1 MSEKNE
7 IVVYQPENGEFH
19 IDVRVAQDSVWLDRQ
34 QMSLLFGRDVKTI
47 GKHIKNALSEELAV
61 DSTVANFATVENNT
75 TNPVVAKF
83 ATTAKNGKVY
93 QIEHYNLDMVLSV
106 GYRVKSTQGIKFRR
120 WALQVLKD
128 HLLKGYSIN
137 QRLMLAE
144 ERVDR
149 QLLSHEK
156 HLQELDSRNS
166 AVDTRLTHLEKQVD
180 FFVKA
185 NLPPPEGA
193 IPAKSWWS
201 GYEFAAKLM
210 RSATK
215 EVVII
220 DPFADDV
227 ALRLIAKRAP
237 GVNAIVY
244 SARVNRTMNEE
255 IKLMNRE
262 KPHVNSRNMQN
273 VHDRFIIIDETVYHI
288 GASIRDLGNKLTA
301 FSVLSLLTK
310 AQLLGMIK

>member
-7 IVVYQPENGEFH
+7 IVVYQPEGGEFH

-34 QMSLLFGRDVKTI
+34 QMSLSFGRDVKTI

-61 DSTVANFATVENNT
+61 DSTVANFAT
-75 TNPVVAKF
+75 
-83 ATTAKNGKVY
+83 TAKNGKVY
-93 QIEHYNLDMVLSV
+93 QIEHYNLDMELSV

-120 WALQVLKD
+120 WATQVLKD

>member
-19 IDVRVAQDSVWLDRQ
+19 IDVRIENETVWLTQ
-34 QMSLLFGRDVKTI
+34 AQMAKLFNATKQNISLHIANIFNEGELDSSMVVKESLTTTQHGAIQGKKQTKKVKTYSHDVI
-47 GKHIKNALSEELAV
+47 I
-61 DSTVANFATVENNT
+61 
-75 TNPVVAKF
+75 
-83 ATTAKNGKVY
+83 
-93 QIEHYNLDMVLSV
+93 SV
-106 GYRVKSTQGIKFRR
+106 GYRVKSIQGTRFRL

-137 QRLMLAE
+137 QRLMLTE

-166 AVDTRLTHLEKQVD
+166 AVDTRLTQLEKQVD

-255 IKLMNRE
+255 IKLMNR
-262 KPHVNSRNMQN
+262 KKSPM
-273 VHDRFIIIDETVYHI
+273 
-288 GASIRDLGNKLTA
+288 SIRETCRMFTTG
-301 FSVLSLLTK
+301 SLSSTK
-310 AQLLGMIK
+310 RFTTSALQSGI

>member
-1 MSEKNE
+1 MENRAIANGDEKNE
-7 IVVYQPENGEFH
+7 IIVYQPEGTSFH
-19 IDVRVAQDSVWLDRQ
+19 IEAILECETVWLTQ
-34 QMSLLFGRDVKTI
+34 AQICSLYNSSKSNI
-47 GKHIKNALSEELAV
+47 SEHIKHIFKEGELSEAAV
-61 DSTVANFATVENNT
+61 VRNFRT
-75 TNPVVAKF
+75 TGSD
-83 ATTAKNGKVY
+83 GKLYNVK
-93 QIEHYNLDMVLSV
+93 HFNLDVIISV
-106 GYRVKSTQGIKFRR
+106 GYRVKSIQGTRFRQ
-120 WALQVLKD
+120 WANQVLKD
-128 HLLKGYSIN
+128 HLLRGASIN
-137 QRLMLAE
+137 QRFMLTE
-144 ERVDR
+144 ERVNR
-149 QLLSHEK
+149 QLINHEK
-156 HLQELDSRNS
+156 RLDELDSQG
-166 AVDTRLTHLEKQVD
+166 VETKTRLASLEKQVD

-185 NLPPPEGA
+185 NLPPSEGLLN
-193 IPAKSWWS
+193 AKSWWS
-201 GYEFAAKLM
+201 GYEFAAKLV

-227 ALRLIAKRAP
+227 VLRLIAKRAP

-244 SARVNRTMNEE
+244 SARVNRTMTEE
-255 IKLMNRE
+255 VKLMNRE